1 MIKEK
6 RNISVI
12 ILKAVCLWRNV
23 FILLISLVSSQ
34 ISFAQQFT
42 AVADANQLPL
52 NDSFRVSY
60 IVKNG
65 NLQKLSPPDFS
76 DFIVNGPFSE
86 NKFSIWNGKTSNS
99 TSYTY
104 ILKPQ
109 KEGVFT
115 IEGAVAK
122 INGNE
127 IKSNS
132 ISVKITAPVKVKNVF
147 ESADSTTIA
156 CNQFFNL
163 KYKIHLKKFENLT
176 SSDWLIDSIILS
188 NFENFY
194 KTDDKN
200 SSFEFPLYTK
210 QYQFRAIK
218 PGNYVIPSISIDT
231 LDIEIN
237 TNPFYINVNEPDFHF
252 IINKQTPLDASD
264 IFHQVEAKAEVKN
277 EKDIQK
283 YLKNKVFIKTKIP
296 KGNAHIGDS
305 IEISYKL
312 YYRIDNLN
320 VAIIKNPDFRNISSN
335 NYSTSDETK
344 ESREIINGK
353 SYYVKEFYNTILTPK
368 HNGIINIEPLEILYT
383 ALFNNSLQD
392 KLTGMPMYSY
402 DYIIKSNPIVISV
415 KPLAIK

>member
-1 MIKEK
+1 M
-6 RNISVI
+6 
-12 ILKAVCLWRNV
+12 
-23 FILLISLVSSQ
+23 
-34 ISFAQQFT
+34 
-42 AVADANQLPL
+42 
-52 NDSFRVSY
+52 SY

-194 KTDDKN
+194 KLRVASFIFN
-200 SSFEFPLYTK
+200 SS
-210 QYQFRAIK
+210 
-218 PGNYVIPSISIDT
+218 
-231 LDIEIN
+231 
-237 TNPFYINVNEPDFHF
+237 
-252 IINKQTPLDASD
+252 DA
-264 IFHQVEAKAEVKN
+264 
-277 EKDIQK
+277 
-283 YLKNKVFIKTKIP
+283 VFQ
-296 KGNAHIGDS
+296 AQ
-305 IEISYKL
+305 
-312 YYRIDNLN
+312 R
-320 VAIIKNPDFRNISSN
+320 
-335 NYSTSDETK
+335 
-344 ESREIINGK
+344 
-353 SYYVKEFYNTILTPK
+353 
-368 HNGIINIEPLEILYT
+368 
-383 ALFNNSLQD
+383 Q
-392 KLTGMPMYSY
+392 
-402 DYIIKSNPIVISV
+402 
-415 KPLAIK
+415 